1 MALMEEDSQAQ
12 ASEPLIT
19 DVQRVEVVAPAA
31 LAEGY
36 GLDITTTG
44 PYGEPVSASV
54 IVVRGVG

>member
-1 MALMEEDSQAQ
+1 MEEDSQAQ